1 MRPLFQLSTRKYD
14 EEIILVKKA
23 MVELEKNCKIKDGYK
38 INEPF
43 AKAGWTFSILS

>member
-23 MVELEKNCKIKDGYK
+23 MVELEKKLQC
-38 INEPF
+38 
-43 AKAGWTFSILS
+43 